1 MTEKDSSDVHAKV
14 GRISQIAG
22 NGHLARCM
30 AFPVLISVAIACSF
44 AAIHDGEYLEA
55 MQRSAYESGVLQE
68 LLRQRLREEHLDE
81 VALAAEVSAID
92 MQAEEAKLL
101 LLQPP
106 GVRDAAAVPV
116 GRQLEEYA
124 SMAVTTAGTGEDHA
138 GRGKAAGGK
147 AKGEGKAN
155 GASKAES
162 GDVSSTDRSH
172 LAHAA
177 SPSPASSSPGDWTT
191 DPDEKRATKR
201 VSKSRSSRPRRET
214 ELLKRRGIERGMS
227 GSVGRTTTSSSV
239 QFV

>member
-1 MTEKDSSDVHAKV
+1 M
-14 GRISQIAG
+14 
-22 NGHLARCM
+22 
-30 AFPVLISVAIACSF
+30 
-44 AAIHDGEYLEA
+44 AIHVLLSIAVAYSTTYGDESGREYLEA

-101 LLQPP
+101 ELQPP
-106 GVRDAAAVPV
+106 SVRDAAAVPV

-124 SMAVTTAGTGEDHA
+124 SRTANMAGIGEDHA
-138 GRGKAAGGK
+138 GGGKAAGGK
-147 AKGEGKAN
+147 AKGKAKGEGKAK
-155 GASKAES
+155 GTSQAE
-162 GDVSSTDRSH
+162 GDDVGSTNRSH

-177 SPSPASSSPGDWTT
+177 SPSPASSSPGNWTT
-191 DPDEKRATKR
+191 DPDEKRATQR

>member
-1 MTEKDSSDVHAKV
+1 M
-14 GRISQIAG
+14 
-22 NGHLARCM
+22 
-30 AFPVLISVAIACSF
+30 
-44 AAIHDGEYLEA
+44 AIHVLLSIAVAYSTTYGDEPGREYLEA

-101 LLQPP
+101 ELQPP

-124 SMAVTTAGTGEDHA
+124 SRTANMAVTSRTGEDHA
-138 GRGKAAGGK
+138 GGGKAAGGKARGK
-147 AKGEGKAN
+147 AKGEGKAK
-155 GASKAES
+155 GTSQAE
-162 GDVSSTDRSH
+162 GDDVGSTNRSH

-177 SPSPASSSPGDWTT
+177 SPSPASSSPGNWTT

-201 VSKSRSSRPRRET
+201 VSKSRSSRPRREI

-227 GSVGRTTTSSSV
+227 GSSGITTTSSSV

>member
-1 MTEKDSSDVHAKV
+1 MQKLDAFRRLPETVIL
-14 GRISQIAG
+14 R
-22 NGHLARCM
+22 M
-30 AFPVLISVAIACSF
+30 AFQVLISIAIACSF
-44 AAIHDGEYLEA
+44 ATIHGGDDSSREYLEA

-92 MQAEEAKLL
+92 MQAEEAKFL

-138 GRGKAAGGK
+138 GREKAAGGK

-177 SPSPASSSPGDWTT
+177 SPSPASSSPGNWTT
-191 DPDEKRATKR
+191 DPDEKRATQR

>member
-1 MTEKDSSDVHAKV
+1 MQKLDTKRQWTQRSSGSRDL
-14 GRISQIAG
+14 GG
-22 NGHLARCM
+22 M
-30 AFPVLISVAIACSF
+30 
-44 AAIHDGEYLEA
+44 AIHVLLSIAVAYSTTYGDEPGREYLEA

-101 LLQPP
+101 ELQPP
-106 GVRDAAAVPV
+106 SVRDAAAVPV

-124 SMAVTTAGTGEDHA
+124 SRTANMAGIGEDHA
-138 GRGKAAGGK
+138 GGGKAAGGKARGK
-147 AKGEGKAN
+147 AKGEGKAK
-155 GASKAES
+155 GTSQAE
-162 GDVSSTDRSH
+162 GDDVGSTNRSH

-177 SPSPASSSPGDWTT
+177 SPSPASSSPGNWTT

-227 GSVGRTTTSSSV
+227 GSSGITTTSSSV

>member
-1 MTEKDSSDVHAKV
+1 M
-14 GRISQIAG
+14 
-22 NGHLARCM
+22 
-30 AFPVLISVAIACSF
+30 
-44 AAIHDGEYLEA
+44 AIHVLLSIAVAYSTTYGDEPGREYLEA

-92 MQAEEAKLL
+92 MQAEEARLL
-101 LLQPP
+101 ELQPP

-124 SMAVTTAGTGEDHA
+124 SMAVTTSGTGEDHA
-138 GRGKAAGGK
+138 GGGKAAGGKANGK
-147 AKGEGKAN
+147 AKGEGKAK
-155 GASKAES
+155 GTSQAE
-162 GDVSSTDRSH
+162 GDDVGSTNRSH

-177 SPSPASSSPGDWTT
+177 SPSPASSSPGNWTT

-201 VSKSRSSRPRRET
+201 VSKSRSSRPRREI

-227 GSVGRTTTSSSV
+227 GSSGITTTSSSV

>member
-1 MTEKDSSDVHAKV
+1 MQKLDSKRQRTQRSR
-14 GRISQIAG
+14 G
-22 NGHLARCM
+22 M
-30 AFPVLISVAIACSF
+30 
-44 AAIHDGEYLEA
+44 AIHVLLSIAVAYSTTYGDEPGREYLEA

-101 LLQPP
+101 ELQPP

-124 SMAVTTAGTGEDHA
+124 SRAANMAVTSITGEDHA
-138 GRGKAAGGK
+138 GGGKAAGGKARGK
-147 AKGEGKAN
+147 AKGEGKAK
-155 GASKAES
+155 GTSQAE
-162 GDVSSTDRSH
+162 GDDVGSTNRSH

-177 SPSPASSSPGDWTT
+177 SPSPASSSPGNWTT

-201 VSKSRSSRPRRET
+201 VSKSRSSRPRREI

-227 GSVGRTTTSSSV
+227 GSSGITTTSSSV

>member
-1 MTEKDSSDVHAKV
+1 M
-14 GRISQIAG
+14 
-22 NGHLARCM
+22 
-30 AFPVLISVAIACSF
+30 
-44 AAIHDGEYLEA
+44 AIHVLLSIAVAYSTTYGDEPGREYLEA

-101 LLQPP
+101 ELQPP

-124 SMAVTTAGTGEDHA
+124 SRAVNMAVTSITGEDHA
-138 GRGKAAGGK
+138 GGGKAAGGKARGK
-147 AKGEGKAN
+147 AKGEGKAK
-155 GASKAES
+155 GTSQAE
-162 GDVSSTDRSH
+162 GDDVGSTNRSH

-177 SPSPASSSPGDWTT
+177 SPSPASSSPGNWTT
-191 DPDEKRATKR
+191 DPDENMDEKRATKR
-201 VSKSRSSRPRRET
+201 VNKSRSSRPRRET

-227 GSVGRTTTSSSV
+227 GSAGITTTTSSV